1 MNKQDLIRLSI
12 FSLLLLVVLI
22 FYYNLGFLS
31 FTNVNINEQLPKPE
45 KTIKNTIQST
55 QNIGS
60 VETAKKLNLGFEL
73 VGIRGNNP
81 ESTIIILE
89 KNLIPNSHLDSEILM
104 AKTINQDRNYILL
117 NYNNKLNKNQLKF
130 ILKEGKKRQIR
141 RMCEMV
147 GLKVIG
153 LKRVRIGKIMLED
166 LPIGKW
172 RYLSNNE
179 FF

>member
-81 ESTIIILE
+81 KSTIIILE
-89 KNLIPNSHLDSEILM
+89 KNNYKLIEQGENITSQLSFSHVEGSRAYFFDGKDYSFLDIIGSE
-104 AKTINQDRNYILL
+104 KSFNQDRIDL
-117 NYNNKLNKNQLKF
+117 
-130 ILKEGKKRQIR
+130 IKE
-141 RMCEMV
+141 
-147 GLKVIG
+147 
-153 LKRVRIGKIMLED
+153 
-166 LPIGKW
+166 
-172 RYLSNNE
+172 
-179 FF
+179 

>member
-1 MNKQDLIRLSI
+1 MNKQDLIRVSI

-45 KTIKNTIQST
+45 KTTRNTIQTT

-81 ESTIIILE
+81 QSTIIILE
-89 KNLIPNSHLDSEILM
+89 KNNYKLIEQGENITSQLSFSHVEGSRAYFFDGKDYSFLDIIGSE
-104 AKTINQDRNYILL
+104 KSFNQDRIDL
-117 NYNNKLNKNQLKF
+117 
-130 ILKEGKKRQIR
+130 IKE
-141 RMCEMV
+141 
-147 GLKVIG
+147 
-153 LKRVRIGKIMLED
+153 
-166 LPIGKW
+166 
-172 RYLSNNE
+172 
-179 FF
+179 

>member
-12 FSLLLLVVLI
+12 FSLLLLVVII

-89 KNLIPNSHLDSEILM
+89 KNNYKLIEQGENITSQLSFSHVEGSRAYFFDGKDYSFLDIIGSE
-104 AKTINQDRNYILL
+104 KSFNQDRIDLT
-117 NYNNKLNKNQLKF
+117 
-130 ILKEGKKRQIR
+130 KE
-141 RMCEMV
+141 
-147 GLKVIG
+147 
-153 LKRVRIGKIMLED
+153 
-166 LPIGKW
+166 
-172 RYLSNNE
+172 
-179 FF
+179 

>member
-1 MNKQDLIRLSI
+1 MFRSKTSSNIYSMNKQDLIRLSI

-89 KNLIPNSHLDSEILM
+89 KNNYKLIEQGENITSQLSFSHIEGSRAYFFDGKDYSFLDIIGSE
-104 AKTINQDRNYILL
+104 KSFNQDRIDLT
-117 NYNNKLNKNQLKF
+117 
-130 ILKEGKKRQIR
+130 KE
-141 RMCEMV
+141 
-147 GLKVIG
+147 
-153 LKRVRIGKIMLED
+153 
-166 LPIGKW
+166 
-172 RYLSNNE
+172 
-179 FF
+179 

>member
-1 MNKQDLIRLSI
+1 MFRSKTSSNIYSMNKQDLIRLSI

-60 VETAKKLNLGFEL
+60 IETAKKLNLGFEL

-81 ESTIIILE
+81 QSTIIILDKDKYKLVEQGENITNQISFSHVEGSRAYFFDGKDYSFLDIIGSE
-89 KNLIPNSHLDSEILM
+89 KSF
-104 AKTINQDRNYILL
+104 NQDRIDLT
-117 NYNNKLNKNQLKF
+117 
-130 ILKEGKKRQIR
+130 KE
-141 RMCEMV
+141 
-147 GLKVIG
+147 
-153 LKRVRIGKIMLED
+153 
-166 LPIGKW
+166 
-172 RYLSNNE
+172 
-179 FF
+179 

>member
-45 KTIKNTIQST
+45 KTIKNTIQSN

-89 KNLIPNSHLDSEILM
+89 KNNYKLIEQGENITSQLSFSHVEGSRAYFFDGKDYSFLDIIGSE
-104 AKTINQDRNYILL
+104 KSFNQDRIDL
-117 NYNNKLNKNQLKF
+117 
-130 ILKEGKKRQIR
+130 IKE
-141 RMCEMV
+141 
-147 GLKVIG
+147 
-153 LKRVRIGKIMLED
+153 
-166 LPIGKW
+166 
-172 RYLSNNE
+172 
-179 FF
+179 